1 MTTISIARWSAIAS
15 SVLALAIFATWL
27 QFGAALPFGA
37 LSAERESPLMLVFSS
52 LTKDSPV
59 AWRALLFLAAA
70 TGAAAAVL
78 SLTLLTR
85 GVSIEAARH
94 LGNSMGWAAL
104 SLAYLFFVSAVPPFA
119 AHLPASPPGLLL
131 CDFAAFALLALAAWA
146 LVQFW
151 LQYPRPI
158 SSEERSA
165 FASSQQEKEI
175 NKLQLLMPL
184 MKVAER
190 LDRMFGFDTSSD
202 ARAARNLRQY
212 QIASDRRLLYFLLLF
227 EAAMVPLWRI
237 TLISPA
243 WPADLL
249 PLIGGFGLNALI
261 MPTFV
266 CVVFAMDNIKLHRA
280 LGTAPERRS
289 VDWIRAGM
297 MINFVAMLATV
308 ALMVLAIISFAI
320 LTLVE
325 GSVMGEVSPVIRST
339 IGWLVFFALGM
350 APLIFIVALAAS
362 ILYRGTLDPRLVV
375 GRFTL
380 WSVLG
385 LLLTFIFVLLER
397 AVAMKVVEWFDLPPQ
412 TGAIAAGAAIAA
424 TFQPIRRFAEPWATT
439 WVARLMPTAMLA
451 GGIRHEAAVAVTDIS
466 GYTALSAR
474 DEQSALLASAL
485 VQKEARRQ
493 AETHGGRFVKS
504 TGDGAILQFHTADE
518 AMRAMR
524 AIHDAV
530 TRGAAA
536 LGMPDLKLH
545 SGLHW
550 GEFVEVRDGDIY
562 GQTVNVA
569 ARIADWAKAGEIA
582 TSKVFGERL
591 TSTSDLFSSGPQRFK
606 NVPEPIDC
614 FTLVTT

>member
-52 LTKDSPV
+52 LTKNSPV

-165 FASSQQEKEI
+165 FASAQQEKVI
-175 NKLQLLMPL
+175 NKLPL
-184 MKVAER
+184 VKAAE
-190 LDRMFGFDTSSD
+190 LIDHMFGFDTSSE

-212 QIASDRRLLYFLLLF
+212 QIASDNRLLYFLLLF

-237 TLISPA
+237 TLISPV
-243 WPADLL
+243 WPAELL
-249 PLIGGFGLNALI
+249 ALIGLFGFNVLL
-261 MPTFV
+261 MPTVV
-266 CVVFAMDNIKLHRA
+266 CVVLVNDSIKLHRA
-280 LGTAPERRS
+280 LGTASERRS

-297 MINFVAMLATV
+297 MINFVAMLATA
-308 ALMVLAIISFAI
+308 ALMVLAAISFAI
-320 LTLVE
+320 LTLVAPSL
-325 GSVMGEVSPVIRST
+325 GAEVSPVIRST
-339 IGWLVFFALGM
+339 IGWLAFFALGT

-591 TSTSDLFSSGPQRFK
+591 TSTSDLRSSGPQRFK